1 MLFLIV
7 HRLVGG
13 SYSSCDLA
21 GPVLGVFA
29 KLRKATINFVMSV
42 CPSVI
47 MEHLGYHVKEFHEIV
62 YLIIFRKSVEKIQFS
77 LKSDKNKG
85 YAV

>member
-1 MLFLIV
+1 
-7 HRLVGG
+7 
-13 SYSSCDLA
+13 
-21 GPVLGVFA
+21 
-29 KLRKATINFVMSV
+29 
-42 CPSVI
+42 

-85 YAV
+85 YAVWRPINIFDHIFSVIYRMRTFSEKIAEKI